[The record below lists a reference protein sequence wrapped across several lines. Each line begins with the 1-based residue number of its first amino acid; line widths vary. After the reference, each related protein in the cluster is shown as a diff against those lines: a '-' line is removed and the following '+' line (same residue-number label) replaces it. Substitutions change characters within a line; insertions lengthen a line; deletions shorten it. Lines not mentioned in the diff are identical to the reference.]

1 MVLEASIYH
10 ISLSI
15 IERFWNVCYTYL
27 LWGLVSG
34 TACNHKFETLFPL
47 SWSVL
52 TYVEKEVLGTTQC
65 YKMFEVAARLTG

>member
-1 MVLEASIYH
+1 MLLEASIYH

-15 IERFWNVCYTYL
+15 IKIFWNVCYTYL

-34 TACNHKFETLFPL
+34 TVSNHKCETLFPL
-47 SWSVL
+47 LRSVL
-52 TYVEKEVLGTTQC
+52 SYVETEVLGTTQC